1 MPSPSAW
8 GKGGKLRF
16 VGARG
21 KSTSLTS
28 KLSFFSPLQL
38 TIPSIIFAIEVVVHL
53 NDYLQ
58 R

>member
-16 VGARG
+16 VGAGG

-53 NDYLQ
+53 NDYL
-58 R
+58 